1 MQDHPPQHR
10 RFDDPDIPSHKQIP
24 AHITYAYKQGA
35 TIARNDQFYAWP
47 EGGAK
52 QVDLLF
58 LIASAPVSTVSLPVS
73 GSESYVGAAEGME
86 RAVEALS
93 KKFPSFFE

>member
-1 MQDHPPQHR
+1 MQDHPPQHH

-35 TIARNDQFYAWP
+35 TIARNDQFYALP
-47 EGGAK
+47 EGGTK

-58 LIASAPVSTVSLPVS
+58 LIVSAPVTTQALPVS
-73 GSESYVGAAEGME
+73 GSESYVGAAVAME
-86 RAVEALS
+86 LAVEELS
-93 KKFPSFFE
+93 KTPSGC